1 MESAKQVVVLRLG
14 DARYGIPID
23 QVNEIIRYIAPTR
36 IPNSPGYMEGIISLR
51 GKVLAAI
58 DLRTLLGMD
67 KKEADENTK
76 IIIAGGSNMGFI
88 VDDVDMIVTPG
99 DDETDSAAGLPGYI
113 DRSFVTRILKINGEI
128 IIVLNMA
135 SMLNMGEKAKAA
147 V

>member
-1 MESAKQVVVLRLG
+1 MENAKQVVVLRLG

-23 QVNEIIRYIAPTR
+23 QVNEIIRYIAPAR
-36 IPNSPGYMEGIISLR
+36 IPKAPGYMEGIISLR
-51 GKVLAAI
+51 GKVLAAVN
-58 DLRTLLGMD
+58 LRTLLGMD

-113 DRSFVTRILKINGEI
+113 DGSFVTRILKINGEI